1 MVANDGKNKLQK
13 RKKFSPDTSINA
25 RPTVAYIVE
34 HTLGCKWMIR
44 VLYLIR
50 TGVNRPG
57 AMTRAV
63 DGLSTKVLNERL
75 SDLVN
80 FGIVDKISYPEIPPR
95 VEYEFTEF
103 GLRFIKIM
111 DTIDELEEFRR
122 LEN

>member
-1 MVANDGKNKLQK
+1 MTKQTNHREEKE
-13 RKKFSPDTSINA
+13 FSLNQSINTQL
-25 RPTVAYIVE
+25 TVAYIVE
-34 HTLGCKWMIR
+34 HTLGCKWMIK

-50 TGVNRPG
+50 IGVNRPG

-63 DGLSTKVLNERL
+63 DRLSTKVLNERL

-80 FGIVDKISYPEIPPR
+80 FGIVEKISYPEIPPR

-103 GLRFIKIM
+103 GLRFIKIL

-122 LEN
+122 SNK